1 MTGGALNPARALGPS
16 IVFICNWKTTWVY
29 VLAELAGG
37 AIAGV
42 ASFPLYG
49 RGMSFTTLPQQVRSD
64 LLIAAASEKL

>member
-1 MTGGALNPARALGPS
+1 MTDVAIMLVLGTGGALNPARALGPS
-16 IVFICNWKTTWVY
+16 IVFLCNWNTTWVY

-49 RGMSFTTLPQQVRSD
+49 RGRIPPIHL
-64 LLIAAASEKL
+64 